1 MNRSLRSA
9 GFQPAVSPTFS
20 RPGVGLRER
29 VQVAG
34 PVGYARPLRV
44 ENPRYGRLES
54 LRYRVHGPK
63 ARQSVWRRS
72 RPGNLNRMDSACE
85 MPLSNAT
92 SEELRRILR
101 TYKTVAVV
109 GLSDRPDRDSH
120 RVAAYLQQHGY
131 RIVPVNPNVAT
142 VLGEPAYPG
151 LREVPAPVDVV
162 DIFRKPDAVPEIVED
177 AIAMGARVIWM
188 QEGIAHNAA
197 ADRARAA
204 GLEVVMNKCMLKE
217 HRKLES

>member
-1 MNRSLRSA
+1 
-9 GFQPAVSPTFS
+9 
-20 RPGVGLRER
+20 
-29 VQVAG
+29 
-34 PVGYARPLRV
+34 
-44 ENPRYGRLES
+44 
-54 LRYRVHGPK
+54 
-63 ARQSVWRRS
+63 
-72 RPGNLNRMDSACE
+72 MDSACE

-151 LREVPAPVDVV
+151 LREVPVPVDVV

>member
-1 MNRSLRSA
+1 M
-9 GFQPAVSPTFS
+9 
-20 RPGVGLRER
+20 
-29 VQVAG
+29 
-34 PVGYARPLRV
+34 PV
-44 ENPRYGRLES
+44 
-54 LRYRVHGPK
+54 
-63 ARQSVWRRS
+63 
-72 RPGNLNRMDSACE
+72 
-85 MPLSNAT
+85 SNAT
-92 SEELRRILR
+92 SGELRRILR

-151 LREVPAPVDVV
+151 LRAVPVPVEVV

>member
-1 MNRSLRSA
+1 
-9 GFQPAVSPTFS
+9 
-20 RPGVGLRER
+20 
-29 VQVAG
+29 
-34 PVGYARPLRV
+34 
-44 ENPRYGRLES
+44 
-54 LRYRVHGPK
+54 
-63 ARQSVWRRS
+63 
-72 RPGNLNRMDSACE
+72 MDSACE
-85 MPLSNAT
+85 MPVSNAT

-101 TYKTVAVV
+101 TCKTVAVV

-151 LREVPAPVDVV
+151 LRAVPVPVEVV
-162 DIFRKPDAVPEIVED
+162 DIFRKPAAVPEIVED

>member
-1 MNRSLRSA
+1 
-9 GFQPAVSPTFS
+9 
-20 RPGVGLRER
+20 
-29 VQVAG
+29 
-34 PVGYARPLRV
+34 
-44 ENPRYGRLES
+44 
-54 LRYRVHGPK
+54 
-63 ARQSVWRRS
+63 
-72 RPGNLNRMDSACE
+72 MDSACE

-151 LREVPAPVDVV
+151 LRAVPVPVEVV

-197 ADRARAA
+197 ADRARAV
-204 GLEVVMNKCMLKE
+204 GLTVVMNKCMLKE
-217 HRKLES
+217 LRAANP

>member
-1 MNRSLRSA
+1 
-9 GFQPAVSPTFS
+9 
-20 RPGVGLRER
+20 
-29 VQVAG
+29 
-34 PVGYARPLRV
+34 
-44 ENPRYGRLES
+44 
-54 LRYRVHGPK
+54 
-63 ARQSVWRRS
+63 
-72 RPGNLNRMDSACE
+72 MDSACE
-85 MPLSNAT
+85 MPVSNAT
-92 SEELRRILR
+92 SGELRRILR

-151 LREVPAPVDVV
+151 LRAVPVPVEVV

>member
-1 MNRSLRSA
+1 
-9 GFQPAVSPTFS
+9 
-20 RPGVGLRER
+20 
-29 VQVAG
+29 
-34 PVGYARPLRV
+34 
-44 ENPRYGRLES
+44 
-54 LRYRVHGPK
+54 
-63 ARQSVWRRS
+63 
-72 RPGNLNRMDSACE
+72 MDSACE

-151 LREVPAPVDVV
+151 LRAVPVPVEVV

>member
-1 MNRSLRSA
+1 M
-9 GFQPAVSPTFS
+9 
-20 RPGVGLRER
+20 
-29 VQVAG
+29 
-34 PVGYARPLRV
+34 PV
-44 ENPRYGRLES
+44 
-54 LRYRVHGPK
+54 
-63 ARQSVWRRS
+63 
-72 RPGNLNRMDSACE
+72 
-85 MPLSNAT
+85 SNAT
-92 SEELRRILR
+92 SGELRRILR

-131 RIVPVNPNVAT
+131 RIVPVNPNIAT

-151 LREVPAPVDVV
+151 LREVPVPVDVV